1 MTTVYAEH
9 QDDELIPPP
18 QLVSQ
23 AKAHWQEFLP
33 TMYRQYQKQG
43 ILQDKLNQA
52 AEQAYQAMNQLEEA
66 GHSPSEAREIVLPQ
80 YILLTPEASE

>member
-9 QDDELIPPP
+9 QEDEPVPPP
-18 QLVSQ
+18 QLVKQ
-23 AKAHWQEFLP
+23 AKEHWQEFLP

-52 AEQAYQAMNQLEEA
+52 AEQAYQAMEQLEEA

-80 YILLTPEASE
+80 YILLPPEMSE

>member
-9 QDDELIPPP
+9 QEDELIPPP

-33 TMYRQYQKQG
+33 KMYRQYQKQG

>member
-9 QDDELIPPP
+9 QEDELIPPP

-33 TMYRQYQKQG
+33 KMYRQYQKQG

-80 YILLTPEASE
+80 YILLTPETNE

>member
-33 TMYRQYQKQG
+33 KMYRQYQKQG

-80 YILLTPEASE
+80 YILLTPETNE

>member
-9 QDDELIPPP
+9 QEDELIPPP

-33 TMYRQYQKQG
+33 KTYRQYQKQG